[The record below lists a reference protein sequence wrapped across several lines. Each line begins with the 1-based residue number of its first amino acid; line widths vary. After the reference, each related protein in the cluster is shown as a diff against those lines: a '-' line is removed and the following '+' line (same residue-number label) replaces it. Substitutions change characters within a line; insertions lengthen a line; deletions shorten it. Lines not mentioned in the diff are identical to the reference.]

1 MRRLTNLARQ
11 AAPSDLPVLITGETG
26 TGKEVL
32 ARFIHNHSGRPRE
45 LFAPYNCT
53 SLPADLVDAQLFGH
67 RRGAFTG
74 AHEHALGVVRSV
86 DGGTLLLDEIGDID
100 PRVQPKL
107 LRLIESREVHPVG
120 ESRPSIVDVR
130 ILVTTNADLAQR
142 VQEQRFRKDLFY
154 RLNIVHL
161 HLPPLRERR
170 RDVPPLVR
178 YFLHLFAT
186 HYGRQRL
193 QMSGEAMEALMQY
206 AWPGNVRQ
214 LVNEMHRLVVLAPG
228 GTRIT
233 TQRLPFLQRGH
244 STPDPPDASRETVT
258 LSTDQPL
265 ATALEEVERALIVRA
280 LDSVDGRVT
289 AAANRLG
296 ISLKTLRAKRRRLK
310 IEPVP

>member
-1 MRRLTNLARQ
+1 MRRLTNLAQQ
-11 AAPSDLPVLITGETG
+11 AAPSELPVLITGETG

-32 ARFIHNHSGRPRE
+32 ARFIHSHSGRPRE

-53 SLPADLVDAQLFGH
+53 SMPADLVDAQLFGH

-74 AHEHALGVVRSV
+74 AHENALGVVRSV
-86 DGGTLLLDEIGDID
+86 HGGTLLLDEIGDID

-130 ILVTTNADLAQR
+130 ILATTNADLAQR

-154 RLNIVHL
+154 RLNIVHI
-161 HLPPLRERR
+161 HIPPLRERR

-178 YFLHLFAT
+178 YFLHQFAT
-186 HYGRQRL
+186 RYSKQRL
-193 QMSGEAMEALMQY
+193 QMSGDAMEALMHY
-206 AWPGNVRQ
+206 PWPGNVRQ
-214 LVNEMHRLVVLAPG
+214 LVNEMHRLVVLATG
-228 GTRIT
+228 GTRVT
-233 TQRLPFLQRGH
+233 TQRLPFLLHGDGV
-244 STPDPPDASRETVT
+244 PAPAAARETVT

-265 ATALEEVERALIVRA
+265 AAALQEVERALIVRA
-280 LDSVDGRVT
+280 LDTVDGRVT